1 MSRSNVEIARR
12 AYAAINAGDIDTALE
27 CVHPEIEWH
36 MSHRFEE
43 GRVFH
48 GHDGVRDVFGM
59 FLAMLDDFRAE
70 PKEFIDAGNKVIV
83 RVRLCGKE
91 KTGGEDAAYDLVQVW
106 TARDGKAAR
115 LDVYDTRAEA
125 LRSLGVT

>member
-1 MSRSNVEIARR
+1 MR
-12 AYAAINAGDIDTALE
+12 AYSALNEGDIEGALE
-27 CVHPEIEWH
+27 SIHPEMEWH

-48 GHDGVRDVFGM
+48 GHDGVREVLGM
-59 FLAMLDDFRAE
+59 FLGMFDDFRAV
-70 PKEFIDAGNKVIV
+70 PKEFIDAGDKVVV
-83 RVRLCGKE
+83 RVRL
-91 KTGGEDAAYDLVQVW
+91 GGRERQSGSDVAFDLVQVW

-125 LRSLGVT
+125 LSSLSRP